1 MYMSKEAVMDNN
13 QNMGGM
19 QPPPQMQQ
27 SIQQQQIQQARVQ
40 QPQVQQSQ
48 IQHQQDVQ
56 RMKQAN
62 EQRKAA
68 QMQYNADFFG
78 KMCIPTLGYAL
89 VYTFCLYANTGGI
102 LVTGFAI
109 ATVIYALYCHKAFG
123 VRVKHMT
130 VWYSAMI
137 ILTAL
142 SSGLTDNI
150 VIHTFNILW
159 MFIFL
164 VFMLLHNFYND
175 KSWGLMKYIAA
186 ACQAV
191 FGSLACIYEP
201 FVDISDYTKNSS
213 KKGKHRILYVL
224 IGAAIA
230 LPLLVIITV
239 LLCRA
244 DLVFA
249 AVIKK
254 LFADINF
261 FTISAIVLLFFFAL
275 FSAYCGI
282 KYLCKRNISD
292 ENYKSPEFPA
302 AIAITISAVISVV
315 YVFFCVIQIVYLFGR
330 SAGLPSGYTYAQ
342 YAREGFFQL
351 LFVCI
356 FNVILVLLGN
366 GLFKKNKLLNV
377 FLILITMC
385 TYIMVASSAYR
396 MELYVGEY
404 GLTTTRFCV
413 FWALGVIALFMLG
426 VILSIC
432 SSRFGLFKYG
442 IVVIGVFYV
451 ALAFAK
457 PDYWVAR
464 YNTTQMKETDYEYLV
479 ALSTDASPALAA
491 DADFIDNDALVSM
504 YARKLAVET
513 NDSLRQYNLS
523 HARAVA
529 LFRDKI
535 KDAKESQYV
544 LLTVYTS
551 HIYNDGKTGL
561 EGVDS
566 IQLGYRILKDS
577 DEKSDSSAFYDYDSD
592 GIDSYGKA
600 EAAQFTWIEASEIR
614 NFSDDSRVF
623 LAKIP
628 REELSDEAGV
638 NIEYRI
644 NKSDKTLYSNEYNM
658 IIDKKSGLNEV
669 DLSYYEGTAG
679 ADAPEY
685 NIYGN

>member
-1 MYMSKEAVMDNN
+1 MDNN

-19 QPPPQMQQ
+19 QPPLQMQQQQVQQARAQQPQMQQ
-27 SIQQQQIQQARVQ
+27 LQM
-40 QPQVQQSQ
+40 
-48 IQHQQDVQ
+48 QHQQDAQ

-78 KMCIPTLGYAL
+78 KMCIPTLVYAL
-89 VYTFCLYANTGGI
+89 IYTFCLYANAGGI
-102 LVTGFAI
+102 LVTVFAL
-109 ATVIYALYCHKAFG
+109 ATVVYALYCHKAMG
-123 VRVKHMT
+123 IKVKPMT
-130 VWYSAMI
+130 IWYSAMI

-164 VFMLLHNFYND
+164 VFMLLHNFCND
-175 KSWGLMKYIAA
+175 KNWGLMKYIAA

-191 FGSLACIYEP
+191 FGGLACIYEP
-201 FVDISDYTKNSS
+201 FVDISDYTRSSS
-213 KKGKHRILYVL
+213 KRGKNRILYVL
-224 IGAAIA
+224 IGVAIA
-230 LPLLVIITV
+230 LPLLIIVTV

-244 DLVFA
+244 DMVFA

-261 FTISAIVLLFFFAL
+261 FTLSAIVLLFFFAL

-292 ENYKSPEFPA
+292 DNFKSPDFPA

-330 SAGLPSGYTYAQ
+330 RAGLPSGYTYAQ

-356 FNVILVLLGN
+356 FNVVLVLLGS

-377 FLILITMC
+377 FLILITLC

-396 MELYVGEY
+396 MGLYVGEY

-432 SSRFGLFKYG
+432 SSRFGLFHYG
-442 IVVIGVFYV
+442 IVVIGVCYV

-464 YNTTQMKETDYEYLV
+464 YNTTQMDETDYEYLV
-479 ALSTDASPALAA
+479 ALSTDASPALAT

-504 YARKLAVET
+504 YARKLAIET

-523 HARAVA
+523 HAHVVA

-535 KDAKESQYV
+535 TEAKKSQYV

-551 HIYNDGKTGL
+551 NRYNSDKTGL
-561 EGVDS
+561 EGVDR
-566 IQLGYRILKDS
+566 IQLGYRILNDS
-577 DEKSDSSAFYDYDSD
+577 DGKRDSSAFYDSDSD
-592 GIDSYGKA
+592 AIDSYGKA
-600 EAAQFTWIEASEIR
+600 EPAQFAWTEALEIK
-614 NFSDDSRVF
+614 NFSDDRRVF

-628 REELSDEAGV
+628 RDELKDKDGFNVEYSFTKNGETMYSDE
-638 NIEYRI
+638 
-644 NKSDKTLYSNEYNM
+644 
-658 IIDKKSGLNEV
+658 LNVLLDRTGISELA
-669 DLSYYEGTAG
+669 LSYDENA
-679 ADAPEY
+679 ADYNSTEY
-685 NIYGN
+685 QIYMD